1 MKTQLYNLPRP
12 MLCDVEKDLDADGFP
27 TMKAVREYMD
37 LHSGAIRR
45 LKYLSELYVG
55 RHDILRA
62 PDKEAWKPDNRL
74 VVNFPRYITNISLGY
89 GYGVPITKRFPD
101 EKVEE
106 SIQQIE
112 KRNHIVDHE
121 NQLFKKVFQ
130 MGHAWEF
137 FYQNENAQTRMKV
150 LTPMQFFC
158 VYDDTLEERS
168 VFAVRYGRKKDGKIY
183 GEVYTQEYQR
193 KFLEGNW
200 KGELEVNPYGLIPA
214 VEYMLNDERM
224 GLYEDSAPLIEAY
237 NRTLSEKTNDVQGII
252 LHHTAEPTIER
263 SLAVLT
269 SLEKKVGTH
278 VVIDTDGTRYI
289 MAEPTAVTFHAGKS
303 ILNGREGCNDF
314 TIGIEL
320 QGNTLEQPL
329 TIDQIDS
336 AIEYILPLMNKYNI
350 PVANIVTHEMIRQA
364 YKRKYPQKRCYDK
377 VDITQ
382 KEYKRFMARL
392 NARLAAE

>member
-1 MKTQLYNLPRP
+1 MKYTTIFLVSAFFLTAMF
-12 MLCDVEKDLDADGFP
+12 MLAG
-27 TMKAVREYMD
+27 
-37 LHSGAIRR
+37 
-45 LKYLSELYVG
+45 
-55 RHDILRA
+55 
-62 PDKEAWKPDNRL
+62 
-74 VVNFPRYITNISLGY
+74 
-89 GYGVPITKRFPD
+89 
-101 EKVEE
+101 
-106 SIQQIE
+106 
-112 KRNHIVDHE
+112 
-121 NQLFKKVFQ
+121 
-130 MGHAWEF
+130 
-137 FYQNENAQTRMKV
+137 
-150 LTPMQFFC
+150 
-158 VYDDTLEERS
+158 
-168 VFAVRYGRKKDGKIY
+168 
-183 GEVYTQEYQR
+183 
-193 KFLEGNW
+193 
-200 KGELEVNPYGLIPA
+200 KGETLF
-214 VEYMLNDERM
+214 
-224 GLYEDSAPLIEAY
+224 SASPTTNSDTRDFGTGYREISYPTPNIDA
-237 NRTLSEKTNDVQGII
+237 EKTNDVQGII